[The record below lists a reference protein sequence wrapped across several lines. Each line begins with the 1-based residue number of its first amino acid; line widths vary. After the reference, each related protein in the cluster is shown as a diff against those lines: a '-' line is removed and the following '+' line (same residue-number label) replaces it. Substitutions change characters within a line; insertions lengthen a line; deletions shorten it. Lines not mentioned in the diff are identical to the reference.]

1 MRHQIEQSLGIKAY
15 DVYGLTEI
23 TGPGVSYEC
32 SAQNGMHV
40 CEDMFIPEIIDL
52 IQKKYFLRV
61 HSVNLFS
68 QRLQRGYANDALQNA

>member
-23 TGPGVSYEC
+23 TGGVSYEC

-40 CEDMFIPEIIDL
+40 CEDMFIPEIIDPDTEEVL
-52 IQKKYFLRV
+52 PPGSFGELVFTTITK
-61 HSVNLFS
+61 
-68 QRLQRGYANDALQNA
+68 GYAYDALQNA

>member
-40 CEDMFIPEIIDL
+40 CEDMFIPEIIDPDTEEVL
-52 IQKKYFLRV
+52 PPGLA
-61 HSVNLFS
+61 NLFHNDYK
-68 QRLQRGYANDALQNA
+68 RGYAYDALQNA